1 MTWGFCVFRPGQPL
15 RGVVPRREREI
26 DKSVFD
32 SAKDKAEQFV
42 GDAKEKLGQQKDQQN
57 GEGQEQG
64 QGMKDRAE
72 DAMRD
77 AKERF
82 GN

>member
-1 MTWGFCVFRPGQPL
+1 M
-15 RGVVPRREREI
+15 
-26 DKSVFD
+26 SVFD

>member
-1 MTWGFCVFRPGQPL
+1 MSG
-15 RGVVPRREREI
+15 
-26 DKSVFD
+26 FD
-32 SAKDKAEQFV
+32 SAKDKAEQFM
-42 GDAKEKLGQQKDQQN
+42 GDAKEKFGQQNDQQSDEDQ
-57 GEGQEQG
+57 GQG

-72 DAMRD
+72 DVMRE

>member
-1 MTWGFCVFRPGQPL
+1 M
-15 RGVVPRREREI
+15 
-26 DKSVFD
+26 SVFD
-32 SAKDKAEQFV
+32 SAKDTAKNKAEQFM
-42 GDAKEKLGQQKDQQN
+42 GDAKEKFGQQKDQQS
-57 GEGQEQG
+57 GDGQEQG

>member
-1 MTWGFCVFRPGQPL
+1 M
-15 RGVVPRREREI
+15 
-26 DKSVFD
+26 SVFD
-32 SAKDKAEQFV
+32 SAKDKAEQFM
-42 GDAKEKLGQQKDQQN
+42 GDAKEKFGQQNDQQS
-57 GEGQEQG
+57 GDGQEQG

-72 DAMRD
+72 DAMRE